1 MIENNPKFG
10 IFLINTY
17 PTSTG
22 IGEYVSDLLRLDNTT
37 CLSLIFKKWAGSAL
51 KYPGQNYNSFFPE
64 LDEKIEFLF
73 NAYLQRIAYPKLEKM
88 LRKSNAHVIHYT
100 DPSITPLKTNKI
112 STVTI
117 HDLFALY
124 PTLTD
129 GGFLNMRYR
138 YVIKNL
144 EKYKNFHDVIAISNR
159 VKNELIDKGWQNE
172 ISVIPYP
179 ISDAF
184 RFLNRKQYAR
194 ERLGLPQDKHLI
206 LSVST
211 NTPRKNLITVVN
223 VMKLLGEDFVLVR
236 VGPKLG
242 NSITFDYVGNRET
255 MNLIYNACDV
265 LLFPTIDEGFGRPV
279 IEAMAAGLPCVLSD
293 IEIMREIAG
302 SAAIFVPNND
312 IELYKDSV
320 LSLVNNDTLRVKGI
334 AQAANFSFDIFRR
347 RMIQFYERLVK

>member
-1 MIENNPKFG
+1 MEKDPKFG
-10 IFLINTY
+10 VFLINTY

-22 IGEYVSDLLRLDNTT
+22 IGEYVSDLLKINNTT
-37 CLSLIFKKWAGSAL
+37 CLSLIFKKRAGSTL

-64 LDEKIEFLF
+64 LNEKMEFIF
-73 NAYLQRIAYPKLEKM
+73 NAYLQRIAYPNLKKM
-88 LRKSNAHVIHYT
+88 LRKTDAQVIHYT
-100 DPSITPLKTNKI
+100 DPSITPLNTNRI

-117 HDLFALY
+117 HDLFAFY

-138 YVIKNL
+138 HVIKNL
-144 EKYKNFHDVIAISNR
+144 ERFKNFSDVIAISNR

-194 ERLGLPQDKHLI
+194 ECLGLPQDKYLI

-211 NTPRKNLITVVN
+211 NTPRKNLITVIN
-223 VMKLLGEDFVLVR
+223 VMKLLGEDFILVR

-242 NSITFDYVGNRET
+242 NSVTFDYVDNRET

-279 IEAMAAGLPCVLSD
+279 VEAMAAGLPCILSD

-302 SAAIFVPNND
+302 SAAIFIPNND
-312 IELYKDSV
+312 VQLYKDAV
-320 LSLVNNDTLRVKGI
+320 LSLVGNDTLRNRGI
-334 AQAANFSFDIFRR
+334 GQAANFSFDIFRR
-347 RMIQFYERLVK
+347 RMIQFYEGLIK